1 MCTDRLLCICVFRV
15 KCLKTRQ
22 RLRQSDLSQNL
33 LDLQPGS
40 TYRSNVHIAVK
51 RSHSLN
57 LCTILHHPNFI
68 LVHFNDFIIYLYLYL
83 YIIYISIYLY
93 HIIYL
98 EDLSSVGG
106 AEAAGIVDELV
117 GRGTWVAGFTLE
129 SRKIRI

>member
-83 YIIYISIYLY
+83 YIIYLYIYIISYIWRTFPAWAVPKPRALWMN
-93 HIIYL
+93 
-98 EDLSSVGG
+98 SW
-106 AEAAGIVDELV
+106 AGEL
-117 GRGTWVAGFTLE
+117 GSLGSHWNPG
-129 SRKIRI
+129 K

>member
-1 MCTDRLLCICVFRV
+1 MI
-15 KCLKTRQ
+15 
-22 RLRQSDLSQNL
+22 SS
-33 LDLQPGS
+33 
-40 TYRSNVHIAVK
+40 Y
-51 RSHSLN
+51 
-57 LCTILHHPNFI
+57 
-68 LVHFNDFIIYLYLYL
+68 
-83 YIIYISIYLY
+83 IYISIYILYIYLY